1 MPEALGESLHTPP
14 EPRFPP
20 RKPWTR
26 EECQACEHAGLWQ
39 GQHYELVEGEL
50 IDKMGKNMPHVF
62 GVRRVR
68 RFLEQAFGWERVLS
82 EAPIG
87 VAQQDYRTS
96 EPEPDVYLLRE
107 PRLAGRQPGPS
118 DLALVVE
125 ISDTS
130 LAFDLGVKAA
140 LYARAG
146 IAEYWALDLNGRRL
160 IVHRSP
166 SEGVYKSVTAYNEHE
181 RIAPLAAPEHEVPVA
196 DLLG

>member
-1 MPEALGESLHTPP
+1 MPVALGETLYTPP

-26 EECQACEHAGLWQ
+26 EECEACERAGLWQ

-87 VAQQDYRTS
+87 VALQDYRTS
-96 EPEPDVYLLRE
+96 EPEPDVLLLRE
-107 PRLAGRQPGPS
+107 PELTGRQPSPS
-118 DLALVVE
+118 DLDLVVE
-125 ISDTS
+125 VSDTS

-146 IAEYWALDLNGRRL
+146 ISEYWALDLNGRRL
-160 IVHRSP
+160 IVHRDP
-166 SEGVYKSVTAYNEHE
+166 SGGVYRSVAAYSEQE
-181 RIAPLAAPEHEVPVA
+181 QVSPLAAREHEVLVA